1 MVTGVNYIGNHGS
14 DLLVR
19 STGTNAFVKA
29 GTLEPSGNCN
39 GFSLRHCNRALHA
52 AIFQLQRRDPKPK
65 PHAQNDET
73 LHWYAELS
81 GVSPDLR

>member
-14 DLLVR
+14 DLFVR

-29 GTLEPSGNCN
+29 GTLEPSGNYN
-39 GFSLRHCNRALHA
+39 GVTPSASLT
-52 AIFQLQRRDPKPK
+52 RRMTKRFTG
-65 PHAQNDET
+65 T
-73 LHWYAELS
+73 LSYTSAELS